1 MARADSH
8 DLRVRVL
15 EAVAT
20 GMSRRQAAARYRIGV
35 ATVIRWAALAAV
47 TGETKAKRQGRPRG
61 SKLDAHEAFL
71 LALIDGT
78 DDITLAEMQARLR
91 TERDVLVGLG
101 TLWRFFD
108 GRAINWKKLGR
119 QSGCFVGLCVGG
131 VAREVRDGSNPVP
144 NTGSRAGA
152 APRPPALPGLR
163 RCDADPLREPPHPG
177 DAVRHGAAA
186 PEDPAVRG

>member
-108 GRAINWKKLGR
+108 RGAFTWKKR
-119 QSGCFVGLCVGG
+119 RRTRRSRIAPTWPPR
-131 VAREVRDGSNPVP
+131 ARR
-144 NTGSRAGA
+144 GSRLS
-152 APRPPALPGLR
+152 PTSTPPA
-163 RCDADPLREPPHPG
+163 
-177 DAVRHGAAA
+177 
-186 PEDPAVRG
+186 